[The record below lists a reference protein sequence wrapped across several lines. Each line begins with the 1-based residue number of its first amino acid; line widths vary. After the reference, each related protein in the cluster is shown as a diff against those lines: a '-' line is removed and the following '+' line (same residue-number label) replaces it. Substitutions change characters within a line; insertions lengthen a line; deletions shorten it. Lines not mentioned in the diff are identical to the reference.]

1 MNEQLPSTLLAEL
14 TWEEAGQAARENRR
28 VIIPTGAT
36 EAHGQHLPLDVDTHQ
51 AATVAEK
58 LAERVGALVAPAL
71 PYGYSTTWMG
81 FPGTITLSSETF
93 QNVLVEVCSSLVEH
107 GFYRLLILNGHRPN
121 GTACDCA
128 ARAVVDAHAPR
139 RPVEVTAVS
148 YWEPAA
154 AAVHA
159 LRKSEVGGM
168 GHACE
173 LETSFQMATR
183 PHLVKMERLE
193 GVTPPLV
200 KWDLVAPVEPSRTY
214 MSWPAAADG
223 HPGIFGDPFS
233 ASPESGRKFLD
244 AIVDGLVAMLE
255 SIERGGGSY
264 SARQP
269 AHDPR

>member
-1 MNEQLPSTLLAEL
+1 MTVHLEQL
-14 TWEEAGQAARENRR
+14 TWEEAGAAVEAGRL
-28 VIIPTGAT
+28 VIVPAGAT

-51 AATVAEK
+51 AATVAAR

-93 QNVLVEVCSSLVEH
+93 QQVLVEVCSSLVEH
-107 GFYRLLILNGHRPN
+107 GFHRLLILNGHRPN

-128 ARAVVDAHAPR
+128 ARRVVDAYAHKLPIQM
-139 RPVEVTAVS
+139 TAVS

-159 LRKSEVGGM
+159 LRRSKVGGM

-173 LETSFQMATR
+173 METSVQLATR

-193 GVTPPLV
+193 GVETPIV
-200 KWDLVAPVEPSRTY
+200 RWDLVAPVEPYRTY
-214 MSWPAAADG
+214 VSWPTAAGG
-223 HPGIFGDPFS
+223 HPGIFGDPRS
-233 ASPESGRKFLD
+233 ASAESGERFLE
-244 AIVDGLVAMLE
+244 AIVDGLVRMLDD
-255 SIERGGGSY
+255 IAGGGGSY
-264 SARQP
+264 TTR
-269 AHDPR
+269 